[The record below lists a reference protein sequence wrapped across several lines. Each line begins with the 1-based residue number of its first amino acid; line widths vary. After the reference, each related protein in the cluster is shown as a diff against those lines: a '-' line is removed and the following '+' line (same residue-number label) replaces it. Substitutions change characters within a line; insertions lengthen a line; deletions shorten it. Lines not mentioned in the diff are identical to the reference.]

1 MANETLPAAA
11 PLTREAAEAFAREWV
26 EAWNSHDLARILAHY
41 AEDVEFASPFVIA
54 ITGEASGTLRGK
66 AALAD
71 YFAKGLP
78 RYPSLH
84 FRLQRVLA
92 GVRSVTIAYESVNE
106 LDAAEVMELDRAG
119 RVVRVQC
126 HYAPRG

>member
-1 MANETLPAAA
+1 MANETLPAPA

-106 LDAAEVMELDRAG
+106 LDAAEVMELDRGG